1 MGRSLSGRIIFMGT
15 PAFAE
20 VSLKALL
27 NSGNPPVAV
36 FTNPDKRAGRGRA
49 LRPSPVKETALDNEL
64 ELFQPTTL
72 REPEIAGKIRSFHPD
87 FIAVVAYGKLLPP
100 ELLEIPR
107 LGCVNVHASILP
119 RHRGASPIAHA
130 ILAGD
135 RTTGITTIRMD
146 EGMDTGPVY
155 LKREV
160 AIPDDATNESLSEML
175 APLGGD
181 LLIATL
187 RGLEVGVLEAVP
199 QKTESVTM
207 APKLSSK
214 DGLLDFTMPAEVLE
228 RRVRAFHPW
237 PGTYFKIDEIEVKV
251 LKAEVGEKVPA
262 GIKPGTIRTGD
273 GFLIACGDGRFLRLL
288 EVQKRGRRAMAA
300 ADFLR
305 GFNVGSHNS

>member
-15 PAFAE
+15 PAFAA
-20 VSLKALL
+20 VSLTALL
-27 NSGNPPVAV
+27 ESGNRPVAV

-49 LRPSPVKETALDNEL
+49 LRPSPVKETALDFGL

-72 REPEIAGKIRSFHPD
+72 REPEIADKIRSFHPD
-87 FIAVVAYGKLLPP
+87 FIAVVAYGKLLAP

-135 RTTGITTIRMD
+135 LTTGITTIRMD
-146 EGMDTGPVY
+146 KGMDTGPVY
-155 LKREV
+155 MKRELV
-160 AIPDDATNESLSEML
+160 VPDGATTESLGSLL

-187 RGLEVGVLEAVP
+187 RGLEAGVLEAVP
-199 QKTESVTM
+199 QKTEGVTM

-237 PGTYFKIDEIEVKV
+237 PGTYFKNNEAKIKV
-251 LKAEVGEKVPA
+251 LRAEVGGKVQS
-262 GIKPGTIRTGD
+262 GMEPGEVQTAD

-288 EVQKRGRRAMAA
+288 EVQKQGRRAMAA

-305 GFNVGSHNS
+305 GFNVALRKS